1 MGVADARRD
10 RPAVLRHPLPRR
22 PRRRRGGAILRLLA
36 AVSPSA
42 RGTYDR
48 TAGALALNAVA
59 MAWIVAMLATAG
71 SLYFSE
77 IAHYDPCRLCWFQ
90 RIAMY
95 PLAIILGIATFRRD
109 DGIRIYGR
117 ALAAIGAVI
126 ATYHLALEWIPALDT
141 GACGIGPSCTV
152 VWFRALGF
160 VSLPFLALSAF
171 LLIFTLL
178 SVRASDA
185 VSADDDVEVAPD
197 LSWRTE

>member
-1 MGVADARRD
+1 MAVETVQIFYALLSLVAMGVVAVVICLRILATVSASARR
-10 RPAVLRHPLPRR
+10 
-22 PRRRRGGAILRLLA
+22 G
-36 AVSPSA
+36 
-42 RGTYDR
+42 YDL
-48 TAGALALNAVA
+48 TAGSLAPNAVG

-95 PLAIILGIATFRRD
+95 PLVVILGIAAFRHD
-109 DGIRIYGR
+109 DGVRIYGR

-126 ATYHLALEWIPALDT
+126 AGYHLALEWIPALDT
-141 GACGIGPSCTV
+141 GACGLGPSCTV

-160 VSLPFLALSAF
+160 ISLPFLALTAF

-178 SVRASDA
+178 SVHASA
-185 VSADDDVEVAPD
+185 APSGDVEVATD
-197 LSWRTE
+197 STRRTR